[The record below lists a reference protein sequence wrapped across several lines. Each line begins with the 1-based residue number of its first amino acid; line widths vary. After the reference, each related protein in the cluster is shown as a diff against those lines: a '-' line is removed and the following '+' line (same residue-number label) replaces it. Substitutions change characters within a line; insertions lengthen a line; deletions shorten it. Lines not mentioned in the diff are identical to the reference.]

1 MSIIQQPTLFD
12 IQILQELEIEVKYQE
27 FFSPLE
33 LTPLIALFQKEN
45 TVGAPVTIN
54 YEAALRAVLVS
65 FLEGI
70 PTIKA
75 LVMRIKQDV
84 RFKLSLGFLFGDRD
98 PSEATFSRIL
108 HVLSQRI

>member
-33 LTPLIALFQKEN
+33 LMPLIALFQKEN

-54 YEAALRAVLVS
+54 Y
-65 FLEGI
+65 
-70 PTIKA
+70 
-75 LVMRIKQDV
+75 
-84 RFKLSLGFLFGDRD
+84 
-98 PSEATFSRIL
+98 
-108 HVLSQRI
+108 